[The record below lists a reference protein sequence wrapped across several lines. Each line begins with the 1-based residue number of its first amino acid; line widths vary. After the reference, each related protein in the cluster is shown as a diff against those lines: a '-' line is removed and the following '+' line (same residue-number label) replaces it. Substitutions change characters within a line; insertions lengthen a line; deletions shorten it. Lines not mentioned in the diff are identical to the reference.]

1 MRRDDVLK
9 VMTFSLRVGEEML
22 ESAVATSDVE
32 QAMRR
37 LTQAYGLPG
46 CEVSVTLNVI
56 TLSYVDPYEG
66 PLSMFRVVAIDE
78 PRYDQVVALDTL
90 SRRAEAGELSI
101 DEATAELVRIEQS
114 PHHHPFPLTLA
125 AAMASVA
132 GWVVFTGGGF
142 VGATA
147 GMVAALLIDVVVR
160 PLTRARLPVAF
171 VTLCSAIVA
180 AGIPTLYAWIG
191 LPIALTPAI
200 VGALIPL
207 LPGGAIVASVSD
219 GLSGAPLSAMAKGLQ
234 ATITAVSVAI
244 GALVVLSLSEQ
255 FEVVA
260 PLEAV
265 PATPV
270 VAFVAALVGVSGFA
284 VARSLPW
291 RMVPGVMVVTG
302 VAWAVAQLDSL
313 AGGTVPVATFVA
325 ALAMGLVGQLVARL
339 QRTTAVIHTTTAVYV
354 LVPGVAFYLS
364 MLAIAQGATDVGT
377 ELLVTT
383 LGVATAIAAGIA
395 LGVAVGRSVP
405 APRPRVRVWVRPVRR
420 RG

>member
-32 QAMRR
+32 QVMRR
-37 LTQAYGLPG
+37 LTHAYDLPG

-66 PLSMFRVVAIDE
+66 PLSMFRVVDIDE
-78 PRYDQVVALDTL
+78 PRYDEVVALDTL
-90 SRRAEAGELSI
+90 SRRAESGELSI

-114 PHHHPFPLTLA
+114 ANHHPFPVTLA

-147 GMVAALLIDVVVR
+147 GMVAALLVEVVVR
-160 PLTRARLPVAF
+160 PLARPRLPVAF
-171 VTLCSAIVA
+171 VTLCSAVVA
-180 AGIPTLYAWIG
+180 AGVPTFYAWLE

-207 LPGGAIVASVSD
+207 LPGGALVASVSD
-219 GLSGAPLSAMAKGLQ
+219 GLSGAPLSSMAKGLQ
-234 ATITAVSVAI
+234 ATLTAVAVAM
-244 GALVVLSLSEQ
+244 GALVVLSLGEQ
-255 FEVVA
+255 LQVVA

-265 PATPV
+265 PATPM
-270 VAFVAALVGVSGFA
+270 VAFFAALIGVSGFA

-291 RMVPGVMVVTG
+291 RMVPGVMLVTG
-302 VAWAVAQLDSL
+302 VTWGVAQVGLFE
-313 AGGTVPVATFVA
+313 GGTVPVATFVA
-325 ALAMGLVGQLVARL
+325 AVSMGLVGQLVARL

-364 MLAIAQGATDVGT
+364 MLAIAQGATEAGT

-383 LGVATAIAAGIA
+383 IGVAIAIAAGIA
-395 LGVAVGRSVP
+395 LGVAIGRGVP
-405 APRPRVRVWVRPVRR
+405 APRPRVRVWARPVRR